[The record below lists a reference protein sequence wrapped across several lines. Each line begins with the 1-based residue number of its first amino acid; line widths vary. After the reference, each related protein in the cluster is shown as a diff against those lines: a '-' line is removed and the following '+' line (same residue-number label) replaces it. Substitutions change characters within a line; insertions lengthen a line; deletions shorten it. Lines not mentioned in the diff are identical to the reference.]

1 MLEAYINGLC
11 MMAWG
16 PVALVALVA
25 LVACGPGSDPVQTAE
40 RDANVEAVPARPV
53 LPEGGPP
60 LMWWSCAVLTRG
72 GVKVR
77 EADPA
82 AGQGAA
88 TAPARTEPPH

>member
-1 MLEAYINGLC
+1 MADINRLR
-11 MMAWG
+11 MMAWV

-25 LVACGPGSDPVQTAE
+25 LVACAPGSDPAQTVE
-40 RDANVEAVPARPV
+40 RDASVEAVPARPV
-53 LPEGGPP
+53 SPEGGAGPE
-60 LMWWSCAVLTRG
+60 AVELRGTDEG
-72 GVKVR
+72 GVEVR